1 MNLKSQVERMD
12 AMVAQGDIVNAVKAF
27 FAEDAATSDYG
38 DTITTGK
45 AAMVAKMEDFL
56 GGIAVVNG
64 ITLHRTIVGDGVSAS
79 EFTFD
84 FDMKDGSK
92 IYWHEIIR
100 RVWNAEGLVVNE
112 KYFNAA

>member
-1 MNLKSQVERMD
+1 MNIENQVQKMD
-12 AMVAQGDIVNAVKAF
+12 AMVAQGDIVNAVKTF

-38 DTITTGK
+38 AATTAGK
-45 AAMVAKMEDFL
+45 AAMVAKMEGFL
-56 GGIAVVNG
+56 GGIAKVNG
-64 ITLHRTIVGDGVSAS
+64 ITLHHTLVGDGVTAS

-100 RVWNAEGLVVNE
+100 RVWNADGLVVQE
-112 KYFNAA
+112 EYFNAE